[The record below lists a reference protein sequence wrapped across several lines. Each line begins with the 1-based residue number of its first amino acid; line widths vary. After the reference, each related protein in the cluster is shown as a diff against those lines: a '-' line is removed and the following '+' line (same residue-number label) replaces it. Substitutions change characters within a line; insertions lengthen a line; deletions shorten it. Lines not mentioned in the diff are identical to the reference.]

1 MGRTLSRLLRV
12 PAPASAAALA
22 ALGACFGRGGTNPNT
37 ADISG
42 AWQYTEAFTDL
53 AHSISCADTG
63 TYQMVQNGTTF
74 TGTYVQRGICLSPQ
88 GKVSNT
94 DHGPVSQGQLTGHTL
109 KFVAPNCAY
118 DGSVNADTYDRI
130 DGHVVCELRDST
142 HLLSFSGSWKAN
154 R

>member
-1 MGRTLSRLLRV
+1 MGRMPPAFLLV
-12 PAPASAAALA
+12 PAAVLA
-22 ALGACFGRGGTNPNT
+22 TLAACFGRGGTQANT

-42 AWQYTEAFTDL
+42 AWQYTEAFADL
-53 AHSISCADTG
+53 SHGVSCADTG
-63 TYQMVQNGTTF
+63 TYQMVQNGTAF
-74 TGTYVQRGICLSPQ
+74 TGTYAQRGICLTPQ
-88 GKVSNT
+88 GRVSNT
-94 DHGPVSQGQLTGHTL
+94 DNGPVSQGQLTGRTL

-142 HLLSFSGSWKAN
+142 RVLSFSGSWQAN

>member
-1 MGRTLSRLLRV
+1 MGRMLLRL
-12 PAPASAAALA
+12 PLIAAGTALA
-22 ALGACFGRGGTNPNT
+22 ACFGNGGVQPNT

-53 AHSISCADTG
+53 TDGISCADTG

-74 TGTYVQRGICLSPQ
+74 TGTYAQRGICQTPQ
-88 GKVSNT
+88 GRVSNA
-94 DHGPVSQGQLTGHTL
+94 DNGPVSQGQLTGRTL

-130 DGHVVCELRDST
+130 DGH
-142 HLLSFSGSWKAN
+142 
-154 R
+154 